1 MRLLALF
8 IVFISI
14 NIIVNAQTDALLR
27 LNKQHVYG
35 LAYHDATILVHTKQV
50 ENTRGASPKGVA
62 FEISTLHS
70 GSDTYKRWGF
80 YSRNGV
86 ILSYFNFNTP
96 ILGSTYGAAYFLEPI
111 FKLGNKA
118 ELRVKAAMGIG
129 YLTNANPNLKD
140 SSATANFN
148 YGSNLNAYL
157 QVSVGA
163 SVHFTQH
170 VSGYISG
177 NFNHNSNAGFAIP
190 NRGVNYPSLSIG
202 VLYNAKNNSLLTYK
216 RVKDDSWKNNNSTQY
231 YVGVFDALKDG
242 WTGVGIKYKKQ
253 LLVGVT
259 ALAAKRV
266 SNVNAVTVSFEAYY
280 DGGLAMTKLTYN
292 DNTSSFFA
300 SVLLGNEFF
309 LSKFILSQQLGYH
322 LYKNTD
328 TYNNVYL
335 RNINPIKNFYQRYGI
350 AYQLTPKY
358 RLGFNFLAR
367 LDAAD
372 FFDFRLLYRIK

>member
-1 MRLLALF
+1 MRLLLF
-8 IVFISI
+8 FATIAISI
-14 NIIVNAQTDALLR
+14 QITNGQTDTSQ
-27 LNKQHVYG
+27 LNKKQSVYG
-35 LAYHDATILVHTKQV
+35 LSFHDATILVHTKQV

-96 ILGSTYGAAYFLEPI
+96 ILGSTYSAAYFLEPI

-129 YLTNANPNLKD
+129 YLTNPNSNLKD

-163 SVHFTQH
+163 SVHFTKNI
-170 VSGYISG
+170 SGYISG

-190 NRGVNYPSLSIG
+190 NRGVNYPSLSFG
-202 VLYNAKNNSLLTYK
+202 VLYHAKNNSLLTYK
-216 RVKDDSWKNNNSTQY
+216 RVKDDSWKKNNAIQY
-231 YVGVFDALKDG
+231 YVGVFDAFKDG

-253 LLVGVT
+253 LLIGAT
-259 ALAAKRV
+259 AFAAKRV
-266 SNVNAVTVSFEAYY
+266 SNVNAVTAGIEA
-280 DGGLAMTKLTYN
+280 YN

-300 SVLLGNEFF
+300 SVLLGNEFY

-328 TYNNVYL
+328 AYNNVYL
-335 RNINPIKNFYQRYGI
+335 RNINPVKNFYQRYGI
-350 AYQLTPKY
+350 AYQLTQKY
-358 RLGFNFLAR
+358 RIGFNFLAR